1 MLDIKLFGKEP
12 EVLLAAGMGENNS
25 CSVAVK
31 GDDIGVLLTLTAIVN
46 ALKER
51 MPSPLVKAAVGV
63 AFDKGAEKIFEK
75 TATIDMTEFKK
86 QSGK

>member
-1 MLDIKLFGKEP
+1 MLDVKYNGEEP
-12 EVLLAAGMGENNS
+12 EVLLAAGMGEDKS
-25 CSVAVK
+25 CGVAIK
-31 GDDIGVLLTLTAIVN
+31 GNDMDVLLMLTLIVN